1 MDIRCANCDEPRAV
15 LTCTR
20 CKHVRYCSRSCQ
32 AQHWRVGGHRN
43 ICRAAPMLSISKADF
58 DALMY
63 ATKLGDITAMKLILF
78 RRDPN
83 LIIYDEVI

>member
-1 MDIRCANCDEPRAV
+1 M
-15 LTCTR
+15 
-20 CKHVRYCSRSCQ
+20 
-32 AQHWRVGGHRN
+32 
-43 ICRAAPMLSISKADF
+43 SISKADF
-58 DALMY
+58 EALTY